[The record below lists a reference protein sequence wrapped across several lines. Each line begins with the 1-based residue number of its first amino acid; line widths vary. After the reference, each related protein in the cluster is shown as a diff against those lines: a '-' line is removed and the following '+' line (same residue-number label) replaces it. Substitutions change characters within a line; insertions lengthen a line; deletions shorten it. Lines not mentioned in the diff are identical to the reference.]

1 MKIVKVRIRRGD
13 EGQEMMVYPARYR
26 AQEVD
31 RNGLGPLNV
40 NQSNAYSGHIARGG
54 KTAWCLIILDDDLA
68 DEYATDANMAII
80 TPIVADA
87 LMEEWRVAKGETEEV
102 VQDVSRITAI
112 AAKQAA
118 SLPLT
123 DEDLK
128 ALDPED
134 SVPGVN
140 KRLARKMVDLLPTL
154 GV

>member
-13 EGQEMMVYPARYR
+13 EGQNMMVYPVRYH

-31 RNGLGPLNV
+31 LQGLGPLNV

-54 KTAWCLIILDDDLA
+54 KEAWCLIILDDDLA
-68 DEYATDANMAII
+68 DDYAADADMAII
-80 TPIVADA
+80 TPVVADA

-102 VQDVSRITAI
+102 VQDASRIVAI
-112 AAKQAA
+112 SAKQAA
-118 SLPLT
+118 GLPLS

-140 KRLARKMVDLLPTL
+140 KRLARKMVDFLPTL
-154 GV
+154 GA